1 VTASLTDRERQVL
14 EAVIETYVQTA
25 EPAGSR
31 TIAKRHQLGLSPA
44 TIRNT
49 MSDLEEKGFLYHPH
63 TSAGRIPTDQ
73 AYRVYVDSLMK
84 PPRVGAAQAEQIREE
99 LTGERAA
106 IEQILAR
113 AAQVLG
119 VLTNELG
126 VAVSP
131 SFEEAILERL
141 DLLQVSSER
150 LLLVLALKSGVVRT
164 IFVEVPSH
172 MAPDVVMHVAVVLN
186 ERLAGLS
193 LKEIRSTLADRLRD
207 AGADGGGGATDL
219 LNIFVQEAE
228 ELFDVPAPLGVV
240 LGSTQPLAIQPEF
253 ATKERLQGLMEVTE
267 RRDLLREALAARG
280 SEGVTITIG
289 QEHLDPRLAPFTLV
303 TSSYRFGPLSG
314 VIGVMGPTRM
324 PYDKIAALV
333 EHTSR
338 LVGELLE

>member
-1 VTASLTDRERQVL
+1 MTASLTDRERQVL

-31 TIAKRHQLGLSPA
+31 TIAKRHHLGLSPA

-99 LTGERAA
+99 LTGERAV
-106 IEQILAR
+106 IEEILAR

-131 SFEEAILERL
+131 SFEEALLERL
-141 DLLQVSSER
+141 DLLQVASDR
-150 LLLVLALKSGVVRT
+150 LLLVLTLKSGVVRT

-172 MAPDVVMHVAVVLN
+172 MARDAVADVAVVLN
-186 ERLAGLS
+186 ERLAGLT
-193 LKEIRSTLADRLRD
+193 LKEIRGTLAERLRD
-207 AGADGGGGATDL
+207 TATDRGSNDL

-228 ELFDVPAPLGVV
+228 GLFDVPAPAGVV

-280 SEGVTITIG
+280 GDGLTITIG
-289 QEHLDPRLAPFTLV
+289 QEHVDPRLAPFTLV
-303 TSSYRFGPLSG
+303 TSSYRMGALSG

>member
-99 LTGERAA
+99 LTGERAV
-106 IEQILAR
+106 IEEILAR

-131 SFEEAILERL
+131 SFEEALLERL
-141 DLLQVSSER
+141 DLLQVASDR
-150 LLLVLALKSGVVRT
+150 LLLVLTLKSGVVRT

-172 MAPDVVMHVAVVLN
+172 MARDAVADVAVVLN

-193 LKEIRSTLADRLRD
+193 LKEIRGTLAERLRD
-207 AGADGGGGATDL
+207 ATADPGSSDL

-228 ELFDVPAPLGVV
+228 ELFDVPAPAGVV

-253 ATKERLQGLMEVTE
+253 ATTERLQGLMEVTE

-280 SEGVTITIG
+280 GEGLTITIG
-289 QEHLDPRLAPFTLV
+289 QEHADPRLAPFTLV
-303 TSSYRFGPLSG
+303 TSSYRFGTLSG

>member
-1 VTASLTDRERQVL
+1 MTVSLTDRERQVL

-84 PPRVGAAQAEQIREE
+84 PPRVAASQAEQIREE
-99 LTGERAA
+99 LAGERAVVD
-106 IEQILAR
+106 QILAR

-131 SFEEAILERL
+131 SLEEALLERL

-164 IFVEVPSH
+164 IFVEGPSRL
-172 MAPDVVMHVAVVLN
+172 AAEAVAHVAVVLN
-186 ERLAGLS
+186 ERLAGLT
-193 LKEIRSTLADRLRD
+193 LKEIRATLADRLRD
-207 AGADGGGGATDL
+207 AVSGPGSSEL

-228 ELFDVPAPLGVV
+228 ELFEVPAPAGVM

-280 SEGVTITIG
+280 GEGLTITIG
-289 QEHLDPRLAPFTLV
+289 QEHVDPRLAPFTLI